1 MKKLI
6 ALLLLISTSCIGQIQ
21 QDKLLHLSGCYI
33 VSSTTTTLL
42 LDRYSER
49 KAARIGF
56 AVGVGVGIAKEI
68 YDIKYGTPSA
78 GDLVAD
84 IIGAGLGAVVIRIR
98 F

>member
-6 ALLLLISTSCIGQIQ
+6 TLLLLISNTCIGQIQ

-33 VSSTTTTLL
+33 VSATTTSIL
-42 LDRYSER
+42 LDKYPEE
-49 KAARIGF
+49 KAAWIGF
-56 AVGVGVGIAKEI
+56 TVGVTLGIAKEV
-68 YDIKYGTPSA
+68 YDIKYGDPSIE
-78 GDLVAD
+78 DLAAD

>member
-6 ALLLLISTSCIGQIQ
+6 ALLLLISTTCIGQIQ

-33 VSSTTTTLL
+33 ISSTATSIL
-42 LDRYSER
+42 LDKYPER
-49 KAARIGF
+49 KAAWIGLS
-56 AVGVGVGIAKEI
+56 VGVGVGIAKEI